1 MHAIRLLQALLLAFA
16 LLFVQQGAATHAI
29 AHTLAEQSRDQ
40 SLPHDQHCELCAGYA
55 QIGGAVGCSDVHF
68 DLLASC
74 TLTFERSRNDPH
86 TLTIAAF
93 AARAPP
99 RSA

>member
-1 MHAIRLLQALLLAFA
+1 MRIVRLLSPLLLALV

-29 AHTLAEQSRDQ
+29 AHTLADQSHDQ
-40 SLPHDQHCELCAGYA
+40 SLPHDQQCELCAGYA
-55 QIGGAVGCSDVHF
+55 QIGSAVVSSGVYLDFSTSF
-68 DLLASC
+68 IASYEC
-74 TLTFERSRNDPH
+74 SRNDPRPR
-86 TLTIAAF
+86 TIAAF